1 MEFSMRKL
9 LLCCLALPLLALGA
23 CTGTTTPTPAQII
36 SAGQSAAAVAGA
48 VMTAAQAGA
57 CATQA
62 LANETTAIAV
72 VAGSNDVAVNASKAS
87 QAAGISCTWSAAPA
101 KPAS

>member
-1 MEFSMRKL
+1 MRLVRFL
-9 LLCCLALPLLALGA
+9 LPVGLLALGA

-72 VAGSNDVAVNASKAS
+72 IAGSNDVAVNASKAS
-87 QAAGISCTWSAAPA
+87 QAAGISCAWAPAPA